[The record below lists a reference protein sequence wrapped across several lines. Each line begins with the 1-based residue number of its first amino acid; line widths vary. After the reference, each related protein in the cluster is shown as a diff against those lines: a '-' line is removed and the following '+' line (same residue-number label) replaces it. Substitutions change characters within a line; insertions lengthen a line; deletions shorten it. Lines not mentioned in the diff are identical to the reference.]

1 MHRHKLIVSAA
12 LLMLVLCAPATS
24 GAQTG
29 FVAARLVNGGLPVTP
44 VLAVSGGEVFLEVTV
59 TADGRVDGIRTL
71 RTTPP
76 FTGALIEA
84 VRGWRFTPATQRAE
98 PSTGS
103 QESSGKPVA
112 SPVFVAAMFAPPALN
127 GPTLGQPPQ
136 DLLSASNETAMPTA
150 ATPAAYPPR
159 AVGTGT
165 VLVEVTIDGATART
179 EARVKVSSPAFD
191 AAAMAAA
198 RSWSFLT
205 ARRQGQVVTTHA
217 YLLFAFREPVVVVR

>member
-1 MHRHKLIVSAA
+1 
-12 LLMLVLCAPATS
+12 
-24 GAQTG
+24 
-29 FVAARLVNGGLPVTP
+29 
-44 VLAVSGGEVFLEVTV
+44 
-59 TADGRVDGIRTL
+59 
-71 RTTPP
+71 
-76 FTGALIEA
+76 
-84 VRGWRFTPATQRAE
+84 
-98 PSTGS
+98 
-103 QESSGKPVA
+103 
-112 SPVFVAAMFAPPALN
+112 MFAPPALN

-150 ATPAAYPPR
+150 STPAAYPPR

-179 EARVKVSSPAFD
+179 EARVRVSSPAFD
-191 AAAMAAA
+191 AAALAAA